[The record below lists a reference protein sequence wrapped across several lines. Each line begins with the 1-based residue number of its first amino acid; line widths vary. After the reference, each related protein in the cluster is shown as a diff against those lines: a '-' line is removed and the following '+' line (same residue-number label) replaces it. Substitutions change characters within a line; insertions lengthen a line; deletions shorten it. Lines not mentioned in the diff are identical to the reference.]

1 MGKDLDAWEAGV
13 MEALDDSDDDD
24 DDDDD
29 DDSE

>member
-1 MGKDLDAWEAGV
+1 MGKDLDAWEASV